1 MRSETI
7 WILEKRVD
15 PWYYE
20 HQEST
25 RDISSIME
33 LKLDMKKFDF
43 LEIYKTISV
52 MILEIRKLQI
62 STDYIH
68 QIFSE
73 NVLEMFCRTIT
84 IN

>member
-1 MRSETI
+1 M
-7 WILEKRVD
+7 ILRTSRINERHKINHGTEARYEK
-15 PWYYE
+15 
-20 HQEST
+20 
-25 RDISSIME
+25 I
-33 LKLDMKKFDF
+33 DF

-73 NVLEMFCRTIT
+73 NVLEMFSRTIT